1 MATLKIYNDI
11 QSEEDKAVSCLF
23 GTPEGVCFKDVDAFC
38 ASIQPDDNTIDVR
51 IFCDGGRV
59 DEGWA
64 IYDRLR
70 ATGKEVWTTVEGK
83 AASMATIIMLAAP
96 RARRRAY
103 RNVRIMVHNP
113 YVVPQDECLTA
124 ARLAQLESSMRAE
137 QERIVSLYVER
148 CGCSRKEIQA
158 LMDEGTYITAE
169 RAMELGFIGSLIE
182 PASAKAMDNNI
193 INHLNDSE
201 KMDKVEVRK
210 NWLQRLL
217 AKAGIGT
224 TVIDADTLPVLDME
238 LHTATGAT
246 LTVERDEGA
255 PQVGDNAQPNGEHT
269 MPDGSVIVV
278 EDGVIVEIRA
288 KVEEVEGEPSI
299 AEIHDADTGK
309 GDPGAEVA
317 DTASLDA
324 EISELKAEIDALR
337 AKVEELTKELD
348 TAKANA
354 RSNDDM
360 RILNAVKMAGGE
372 KALARFTS
380 RFVPSARK
388 PQTDRARDEAGK
400 KSVSKD
406 DILAKLSSYKKK

>member
-11 QSEEDKAVSCLF
+11 QSEEDKAMSYYF
-23 GTPEGVCFKDVDAFC
+23 GTPEGVCFKDVDTFC
-38 ASIQPDDNTIDVR
+38 ASMQPDDNTIDVR

-70 ATGKEVWTTVEGK
+70 ATGKEIWTTIEGK

-96 RARRRAY
+96 KEHRRAY
-103 RNVRIMVHNP
+103 RNARILVHNP
-113 YVVPQDECLTA
+113 FVVPQDECLTA
-124 ARLAQLESSMRAE
+124 DRLAQLESSMRAE
-137 QERIVSLYVER
+137 QERIVNLYVER
-148 CGCSRKEIQA
+148 CGCDREEIQT
-158 LMDEGTYITAE
+158 LMNEDKYITAE

-182 PASAKAMDNNI
+182 PASAKATDNI
-193 INHLNDSE
+193 INHINESD
-201 KMDKVEVRK
+201 KMDKVEVKK

-217 AKAGIGT
+217 AKAGFGT
-224 TVIDADTLPVLDME
+224 IEDTDALPVLDME

-246 LTVERDEGA
+246 LTIEREEGA
-255 PQVGDNAQPNGEHT
+255 PQVGDKAQPNGEHP
-269 MPDGSVIVV
+269 MPNGSVIVV
-278 EDGVIVEIRA
+278 EDGVIVEIRE
-288 KVEEVEGEPSI
+288 KVEQVEGEPT
-299 AEIHDADTGK
+299 ADKTEGTEK
-309 GDPGAEVA
+309 GETSAEVV

-324 EISELKAEIDALR
+324 EINDLKAENEALR

-354 RSNDDM
+354 KSNDDL

-372 KALARFTS
+372 KALAQFAS
-380 RFVPSARK
+380 HFVPEARK
-388 PQTDRARDEAGK
+388 PQTDRVKDEAEK

-406 DILAKLSSYKKK
+406 DILAKLSSYKRK

>member
-11 QSEEDKAVSCLF
+11 
-23 GTPEGVCFKDVDAFC
+23 GTPEGVCFKDVDTFC
-38 ASIQPDDNTIDVR
+38 ASMQPDDNTIDVR

-70 ATGKEVWTTVEGK
+70 ATGKEIWTTIEGK

-96 RARRRAY
+96 REHRRAY
-103 RNVRIMVHNP
+103 RNARILVHNP
-113 YVVPQDECLTA
+113 FVVPQDECLTA
-124 ARLAQLESSMRAE
+124 DRLAQLESSMRAE
-137 QERIVSLYVER
+137 QERIVNLYVER
-148 CGCSRKEIQA
+148 CGCNREEIQA
-158 LMDEGTYITAE
+158 LMNEDKYITAE

-182 PASAKAMDNNI
+182 PASAKATDNI
-193 INHLNDSE
+193 INQIKESD
-201 KMDKVEVRK
+201 KMDKVEVKK

-217 AKAGIGT
+217 AKAGFGT
-224 TVIDADTLPVLDME
+224 IEDADMDTLPVLDME

-246 LTVERDEGA
+246 LTIEREEGA
-255 PQVGDNAQPNGEHT
+255 PQVGDKAQPNGEHP

-278 EDGVIVEIRA
+278 EDGVIVEIRE
-288 KVEEVEGEPSI
+288 KVEEVEGEPTITESN
-299 AEIHDADTGK
+299 DAYTEK
-309 GDPGAEVA
+309 GEASAEVV

-324 EISELKAEIDALR
+324 VINDLKAENDALR
-337 AKVEELTKELD
+337 AKVEELEKELD

-354 RSNDDM
+354 KSNDDL

-372 KALARFTS
+372 KALAQFAS
-380 RFVPSARK
+380 HFVPEARK
-388 PQTDRARDEAGK
+388 PQTDRVKDEAEK

-406 DILAKLSSYKKK
+406 DILAKLSTYKRK

>member
-11 QSEEDKAVSCLF
+11 QSEEDKAMSYYF
-23 GTPEGVCFKDVDAFC
+23 GTPEGVCFKDVDTFC
-38 ASIQPDDNTIDVR
+38 ASMQPDDNTIDVR

-70 ATGKEVWTTVEGK
+70 ATGKEIWTTIEGK

-96 RARRRAY
+96 REHRRAY
-103 RNVRIMVHNP
+103 RNARILVHNP
-113 YVVPQDECLTA
+113 FVVPQDECLTA
-124 ARLAQLESSMRAE
+124 DRLAQLESSMRAE
-137 QERIVSLYVER
+137 QERIVNLYVER
-148 CGCSRKEIQA
+148 CGCNREEIQA
-158 LMDEGTYITAE
+158 LMNEDKYITAE

-182 PASAKAMDNNI
+182 PASAKATDNNI
-193 INHLNDSE
+193 INHINESE
-201 KMDKVEVRK
+201 KMDKVEVKK

-217 AKAGIGT
+217 AKAGFGVVEDT
-224 TVIDADTLPVLDME
+224 DALPVLDME

-246 LTVERDEGA
+246 LTIEREEGA
-255 PQVGDNAQPNGEHT
+255 PQVGDKAQPNGEHP

-278 EDGVIVEIRA
+278 EDGVIVEIRE
-288 KVEEVEGEPSI
+288 KVEQVEGEPTADKTEDTKKGEAS
-299 AEIHDADTGK
+299 AED
-309 GDPGAEVA
+309 V

-324 EISELKAEIDALR
+324 EINDLKAENAALR

-354 RSNDDM
+354 KSNDDL

-372 KALARFTS
+372 KALAQFAS
-380 RFVPSARK
+380 HFVPEARK
-388 PQTDRARDEAGK
+388 PQTDRVKDEASK

>member
-11 QSEEDKAVSCLF
+11 QSEEDKAMSYYF
-23 GTPEGVCFKDVDAFC
+23 GTPEGVCFKDVDTFC
-38 ASIQPDDNTIDVR
+38 ASMQPDDNTIDVR

-70 ATGKEVWTTVEGK
+70 ATGKEIWTTIEGK

-96 RARRRAY
+96 REHRRAY
-103 RNVRIMVHNP
+103 RNARILVHNP
-113 YVVPQDECLTA
+113 FVVPQDECLTA
-124 ARLAQLESSMRAE
+124 DRLAQLESSMRAE
-137 QERIVSLYVER
+137 QERIVNLYVER
-148 CGCSRKEIQA
+148 CGCNREEIQA
-158 LMDEGTYITAE
+158 LMNEDKYITAE

-182 PASAKAMDNNI
+182 PASAKATDNNI
-193 INHLNDSE
+193 INHIKESE
-201 KMDKVEVRK
+201 KMDKVEVKK

-217 AKAGIGT
+217 AKAGFGVVEDT
-224 TVIDADTLPVLDME
+224 DALPVLDME

-246 LTVERDEGA
+246 LTIEREEGA
-255 PQVGDNAQPNGEHT
+255 PQVGDKAQPNGEHP

-278 EDGVIVEIRA
+278 EDGVIVEIRE
-288 KVEEVEGEPSI
+288 KVEQVEGEPTADKTEDTKKGEAS
-299 AEIHDADTGK
+299 AED
-309 GDPGAEVA
+309 V

-324 EISELKAEIDALR
+324 EINDLKAENAALR
-337 AKVEELTKELD
+337 AKVEELEKELD

-354 RSNDDM
+354 KSNDDL

-372 KALARFTS
+372 KALAQFAS
-380 RFVPSARK
+380 HFVPEARK
-388 PQTDRARDEAGK
+388 PQTDRVKDEASK

>member
-11 QSEEDKAVSCLF
+11 QSEEDKAMSYFF

-38 ASIQPDDNTIDVR
+38 ASMQPDDNTIDVR

-70 ATGKEVWTTVEGK
+70 ATGKEIWTTIEGK

-96 RARRRAY
+96 KEHRRAY
-103 RNVRIMVHNP
+103 RNARILVHNP
-113 YVVPQDECLTA
+113 FVVPQDECLTA
-124 ARLAQLESSMRAE
+124 DRLAQLESSVRAE
-137 QERIVSLYVER
+137 QERFVNLYVER
-148 CGCSRKEIQA
+148 CGCDRGEIQA
-158 LMDEGTYITAE
+158 LMNEDKYITAE

-182 PASAKAMDNNI
+182 PASAKATDNI
-193 INHLNDSE
+193 INHINESD
-201 KMDKVEVRK
+201 KMDKVEVKK

-217 AKAGIGT
+217 AKAGFGT
-224 TVIDADTLPVLDME
+224 IEDTDTLPVLDME

-246 LTVERDEGA
+246 LTIEREEGA
-255 PQVGDNAQPNGEHT
+255 PQVGDKAQPNGEHP

-278 EDGVIVEIRA
+278 EDGVIVEIRE
-288 KVEEVEGEPSI
+288 KVEQVEGEPT
-299 AEIHDADTGK
+299 AGNTEDTEK
-309 GDPGAEVA
+309 GETSAEVV

-324 EISELKAEIDALR
+324 VINDLKAENDALR
-337 AKVEELTKELD
+337 AKIDELTKELD

-354 RSNDDM
+354 KSNDDL

-372 KALARFTS
+372 KALAQFAS
-380 RFVPSARK
+380 HFVPEARK
-388 PQTDRARDEAGK
+388 PQTDRVKDEASK

-406 DILAKLSSYKKK
+406 DILAKLSSVNMK

>member
-11 QSEEDKAVSCLF
+11 QSEEDKAMSYYF
-23 GTPEGVCFKDVDAFC
+23 GTPEGVCFKDVDTFC
-38 ASIQPDDNTIDVR
+38 ASMQPDDNTIDVR

-70 ATGKEVWTTVEGK
+70 ATGKEIWTTIEGK

-96 RARRRAY
+96 REHRRAY
-103 RNVRIMVHNP
+103 RNARILVHNP
-113 YVVPQDECLTA
+113 FVIPQDECLTA
-124 ARLAQLESSMRAE
+124 DRLAQLESSMRTE
-137 QERIVSLYVER
+137 QERIVNLYVER
-148 CGCSRKEIQA
+148 CGCNREEIQA
-158 LMDEGTYITAE
+158 LMNEDKYITAE

-182 PASAKAMDNNI
+182 PASAKATDNNI
-193 INHLNDSE
+193 INHINESE
-201 KMDKVEVRK
+201 KMDKVEVKK

-217 AKAGIGT
+217 AKAGFGVVEDT
-224 TVIDADTLPVLDME
+224 DALPVLDME

-246 LTVERDEGA
+246 LTIEREEGA
-255 PQVGDNAQPNGEHT
+255 PQVGDKAQPNGEHP

-278 EDGVIVEIRA
+278 EDGVIVEIRE
-288 KVEEVEGEPSI
+288 KVEQVEGEPTADKTEDTKKGEAS
-299 AEIHDADTGK
+299 AED
-309 GDPGAEVA
+309 V

-324 EISELKAEIDALR
+324 VINDLKAENDALR
-337 AKVEELTKELD
+337 AKVEELEKELD

-354 RSNDDM
+354 KSNDDL

-372 KALARFTS
+372 KALAQFAS
-380 RFVPSARK
+380 HFVPEARK
-388 PQTDRARDEAGK
+388 PQTDRVKDEASK

>member
-11 QSEEDKAVSCLF
+11 QSEEDKAMSYYF
-23 GTPEGVCFKDVDAFC
+23 GTPEGVCFKDVDTFC
-38 ASIQPDDNTIDVR
+38 ASMQPDDNTIDVR

-70 ATGKEVWTTVEGK
+70 ATGKEIWTTIEGK

-96 RARRRAY
+96 KEHRRAY
-103 RNVRIMVHNP
+103 RNARILVHNP
-113 YVVPQDECLTA
+113 FVVPQDECLTA
-124 ARLAQLESSMRAE
+124 DRLAQLESSMRAE
-137 QERIVSLYVER
+137 QERIVNLYVER
-148 CGCSRKEIQA
+148 CGCDREEIQT
-158 LMDEGTYITAE
+158 LMNEDNYITAE

-182 PASAKAMDNNI
+182 PASAKATDNI
-193 INHLNDSE
+193 INKINESD
-201 KMDKVEVRK
+201 KMDKVEVKK

-217 AKAGIGT
+217 AKAGFGT
-224 TVIDADTLPVLDME
+224 IEDTDTLPVLDME

-246 LTVERDEGA
+246 LTIEREEGA
-255 PQVGDNAQPNGEHT
+255 PQVGDKAQPNGEHP

-278 EDGVIVEIRA
+278 EDGVIVEIRE
-288 KVEEVEGEPSI
+288 KVEEVEGEPTITESN
-299 AEIHDADTGK
+299 DADTEK
-309 GDPGAEVA
+309 GETSAEVV

-324 EISELKAEIDALR
+324 VINDLKAENDALR
-337 AKVEELTKELD
+337 AKVEELEKELD

-354 RSNDDM
+354 KSNDDL

-372 KALARFTS
+372 KALAQFAS
-380 RFVPSARK
+380 HYVPDARN
-388 PQTDRARDEAGK
+388 PQTDRVKDEAEK

-406 DILAKLSSYKKK
+406 DILAKLSSYRKK

>member
-11 QSEEDKAVSCLF
+11 QSEEDKAMSS
-23 GTPEGVCFKDVDAFC
+23 EGVCFKDVDTFC
-38 ASIQPDDNTIDVR
+38 ASMQPDDNTIDVR

-70 ATGKEVWTTVEGK
+70 ATGKEIWTTIEGK

-96 RARRRAY
+96 REHRRAY
-103 RNVRIMVHNP
+103 RNARILVHNP
-113 YVVPQDECLTA
+113 FVVPQDECLTA
-124 ARLAQLESSMRAE
+124 DRLAQLESSMRAE
-137 QERIVSLYVER
+137 QERIVNLYVER
-148 CGCSRKEIQA
+148 CGCNREEIQA
-158 LMDEGTYITAE
+158 LMNEDKYITAE

-182 PASAKAMDNNI
+182 PASAKATDNI
-193 INHLNDSE
+193 INQINESE
-201 KMDKVEVRK
+201 KMDKVEVKK

-217 AKAGIGT
+217 AKAGFGT
-224 TVIDADTLPVLDME
+224 IEDTDTLPVLDME

-246 LTVERDEGA
+246 LTIEREEGA
-255 PQVGDNAQPNGEHT
+255 PQVGDKAQPNGEHP

-278 EDGVIVEIRA
+278 EDGVIVEIRE
-288 KVEEVEGEPSI
+288 KVEQVEGEPT
-299 AEIHDADTGK
+299 ADKTEDTKK
-309 GDPGAEVA
+309 GEASAEVV

-324 EISELKAEIDALR
+324 VINDLKAENDALR
-337 AKVEELTKELD
+337 AKVEELEKELD

-354 RSNDDM
+354 KSNDDL

-372 KALARFTS
+372 KALAQFAS
-380 RFVPSARK
+380 HFVPEARK
-388 PQTDRARDEAGK
+388 PQTDRVKDEAEK

-406 DILAKLSSYKKK
+406 DILAKLSTYKRK

>member
-1 MATLKIYNDI
+1 MATLKIYNEI
-11 QSEEDKAVSCLF
+11 QSEEDKAMSYSL
-23 GTPEGVCFKDVDAFC
+23 GTPEGVCFKDVDTFC
-38 ASIQPDDNTIDVR
+38 ASMQPDDNTIDVR

-70 ATGKEVWTTVEGK
+70 ATGKEIWTTIEGK

-96 RARRRAY
+96 REHRRAY
-103 RNVRIMVHNP
+103 RNARILVHNP
-113 YVVPQDECLTA
+113 FVVPQDECLTA
-124 ARLAQLESSMRAE
+124 DRLAQLESSIRAE
-137 QERIVSLYVER
+137 QERFVNLYVER
-148 CGCSRKEIQA
+148 CGCNREEIQA
-158 LMDEGTYITAE
+158 LMNEDKYITAE

-182 PASAKAMDNNI
+182 PASAKATDNNI
-193 INHLNDSE
+193 INHINESE
-201 KMDKVEVRK
+201 KMDKVEVKK

-217 AKAGIGT
+217 AKAGFGVVEDT
-224 TVIDADTLPVLDME
+224 DALPVLDME

-246 LTVERDEGA
+246 LTIEREEGA
-255 PQVGDNAQPNGEHT
+255 PQVGDKAQPNGEHP

-278 EDGVIVEIRA
+278 EDGVIVEIRE
-288 KVEEVEGEPSI
+288 KVEQVEGEPT
-299 AEIHDADTGK
+299 ADKTEDTKK
-309 GDPGAEVA
+309 GETSAEVV

-324 EISELKAEIDALR
+324 VINDLKAENDALR

-354 RSNDDM
+354 KSNDDL

-372 KALARFTS
+372 KALAQFAS
-380 RFVPSARK
+380 HFVPEARK
-388 PQTDRARDEAGK
+388 PQTDRVKDEAEK

-406 DILAKLSSYKKK
+406 DILAKLSTYKRK

>member
-11 QSEEDKAVSCLF
+11 QSEEDKAMSYYF
-23 GTPEGVCFKDVDAFC
+23 GTPEGVCFKDVDTFC
-38 ASIQPDDNTIDVR
+38 ASMQPDDKTIDVR

-70 ATGKEVWTTVEGK
+70 ATGKEIWTTIEGK

-96 RARRRAY
+96 REHRRAY
-103 RNVRIMVHNP
+103 RNARILVHNP
-113 YVVPQDECLTA
+113 FVVPQDECLTA
-124 ARLAQLESSMRAE
+124 DRLAQLESSMRAE
-137 QERIVSLYVER
+137 QERIVNLYIER
-148 CGCSRKEIQA
+148 CGCDREEIQA
-158 LMDEGTYITAE
+158 LMNEDKYITAE

-182 PASAKAMDNNI
+182 PASAKATDNNI
-193 INHLNDSE
+193 INHINESE
-201 KMDKVEVRK
+201 KMDKVEVKK

-217 AKAGIGT
+217 AKAGFGT
-224 TVIDADTLPVLDME
+224 IEDTDALPVLDME

-246 LTVERDEGA
+246 LTIEREEGA
-255 PQVGDNAQPNGEHT
+255 PQVGDKAQPNGEHP

-278 EDGVIVEIRA
+278 EDGVIVEIRE
-288 KVEEVEGEPSI
+288 KVEQVEGEPT
-299 AEIHDADTGK
+299 ADKTEDTKK
-309 GDPGAEVA
+309 GETSAEVV

-324 EISELKAEIDALR
+324 EINDLKAENEALR

-354 RSNDDM
+354 KSNDDL

-372 KALARFTS
+372 KALAQFAS
-380 RFVPSARK
+380 HFVPEARK
-388 PQTDRARDEAGK
+388 PQTDRVKDEASK

-406 DILAKLSSYKKK
+406 DILAKLSSYRKK

>member
-11 QSEEDKAVSCLF
+11 QSEEDKAMSYFF
-23 GTPEGVCFKDVDAFC
+23 GTPEGVCFKDVDTFC
-38 ASIQPDDNTIDVR
+38 ASMQPDDNTIDVR

-64 IYDRLR
+64 IYDSLR
-70 ATGKEVWTTVEGK
+70 ATGKEIWTTIEGN

-96 RARRRAY
+96 KEHRRAY
-103 RNVRIMVHNP
+103 RNARIQVHNP

-124 ARLAQLESSMRAE
+124 DRLAQLESSMRAE
-137 QERIVSLYVER
+137 QERFVNLYVER
-148 CGCSRKEIQA
+148 CGCDREEIQA
-158 LMDEGTYITAE
+158 LMNEDKYITAE

-182 PASAKAMDNNI
+182 PASAKATDNI
-193 INHLNDSE
+193 INHINESD
-201 KMDKVEVRK
+201 KMDKVEVKK

-217 AKAGIGT
+217 AKAGFGT
-224 TVIDADTLPVLDME
+224 IEDTDALPVLDME

-246 LTVERDEGA
+246 LTIEREEGA
-255 PQVGDNAQPNGEHT
+255 PQVGDKAQPNGEHP

-278 EDGVIVEIRA
+278 EDGVIVEIRE
-288 KVEEVEGEPSI
+288 KVEQVEGEPT
-299 AEIHDADTGK
+299 AGKTEDTKK
-309 GDPGAEVA
+309 GETSAEVV

-324 EISELKAEIDALR
+324 VINDLKAENDALR
-337 AKVEELTKELD
+337 AKVDELTKELD
-348 TAKANA
+348 TAKTNA
-354 RSNDDM
+354 KSNDDL

-372 KALARFTS
+372 KALAQFAS
-380 RFVPSARK
+380 HYVPDARK
-388 PQTDRARDEAGK
+388 PQTDRVKDEADK

>member
-11 QSEEDKAVSCLF
+11 QSEEDKAMSYYF
-23 GTPEGVCFKDVDAFC
+23 GTPEGVCFKDVDTFC

-70 ATGKEVWTTVEGK
+70 ATGKEIWTTIEGK

-96 RARRRAY
+96 REHRRAY
-103 RNVRIMVHNP
+103 RNARILVHNP
-113 YVVPQDECLTA
+113 FVVPQDECLTA
-124 ARLAQLESSMRAE
+124 DRLAQLESSMRAE
-137 QERIVSLYVER
+137 QERIVNLYVER
-148 CGCSRKEIQA
+148 CGCNREEIQA
-158 LMDEGTYITAE
+158 LMNEDKYITAE

-182 PASAKAMDNNI
+182 PASAKATDNNI
-193 INHLNDSE
+193 INHINESE
-201 KMDKVEVRK
+201 KMDKVEVKK

-217 AKAGIGT
+217 AKAGFGVVEDT
-224 TVIDADTLPVLDME
+224 DALPVLDME

-246 LTVERDEGA
+246 LTIERDEGA
-255 PQVGDNAQPNGEHT
+255 PQVGDKAQPNGEHP

-278 EDGVIVEIRA
+278 EDGVIVEIRE
-288 KVEEVEGEPSI
+288 KVEQVEGEPTADKTEDTKKGEAS
-299 AEIHDADTGK
+299 AED
-309 GDPGAEVA
+309 V

-324 EISELKAEIDALR
+324 EINDLKAENAALR

-354 RSNDDM
+354 KSNDDL

-372 KALARFTS
+372 KALAQFAS
-380 RFVPSARK
+380 HFVPEARK
-388 PQTDRARDEAGK
+388 PQTDRVKDEASK